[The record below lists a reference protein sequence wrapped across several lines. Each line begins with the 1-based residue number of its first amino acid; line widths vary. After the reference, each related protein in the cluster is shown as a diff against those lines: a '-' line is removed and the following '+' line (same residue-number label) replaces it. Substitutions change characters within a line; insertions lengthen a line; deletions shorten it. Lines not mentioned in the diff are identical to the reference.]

1 MGLLATRASAARRR
15 CTATTRRWPGA
26 MNDEAGGKEK
36 GMALTVIPG
45 RRRQGNM
52 LVPVVRRVDYKAV
65 A

>member
-1 MGLLATRASAARRR
+1 
-15 CTATTRRWPGA
+15 

>member
-1 MGLLATRASAARRR
+1 
-15 CTATTRRWPGA
+15 

-52 LVPVVRRVDYKAV
+52 LVPVVRRVDYKVV